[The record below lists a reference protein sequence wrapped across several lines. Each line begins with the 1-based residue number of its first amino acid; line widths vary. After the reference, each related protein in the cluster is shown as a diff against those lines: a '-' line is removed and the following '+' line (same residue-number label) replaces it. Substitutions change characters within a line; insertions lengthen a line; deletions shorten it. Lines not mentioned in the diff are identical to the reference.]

1 MFVGQLNAPIAFG
14 TIRAM
19 LGTPI
24 AREETAGRYVG
35 DYLRKAE
42 VVTTPPTRPFAPET
56 SRACFA
62 YLESQGGSNHVL
74 R

>member
-1 MFVGQLNAPIAFG
+1 MRPMPEEPIAC
-14 TIRAM
+14 
-19 LGTPI
+19 
-24 AREETAGRYVG
+24 EDSVGRYAG

-42 VVTTPPTRPFAPET
+42 VVTTRPTRQFAAET

-62 YLESQGGSNHVL
+62 YLESQGGTNHVL